1 MLLDFLKQL
10 KEKYELNIDGIIHI
24 GGHWGE
30 EHNLYK
36 SLNVDNIIYFEPL
49 PTNFGVL
56 RNKVKEEAICINKA
70 LGSQKG
76 EMKMHV
82 ESNNQGQSSSFLK
95 PKLHLEQYPHIV
107 FDEEE
112 IVEMD
117 LLDEIQEIKEK
128 KYNFIVIDVQGYELE
143 VFKGSKE
150 TLKNIDA
157 IISEVNR
164 AEVYENC
171 PMVEELDEF
180 LSIHGFKRVETSW
193 DGYTW
198 GEALYIKK

>member
-1 MLLDFLKQL
+1 MLLDLTQLKQ
-10 KEKYELNIDGIIHI
+10 KYNLNIDGVIHI

-30 EHNLYK
+30 EHTLYK
-36 SLNVDNIIYFEPL
+36 SLNVENIIYFEPL

-56 RNKVKEEAICINKA
+56 RNKVKNEAICINKA

-107 FDEEE
+107 FDDEE

-117 LLDEIQEIKEK
+117 LLDNIEKITEK
-128 KYNFIVIDVQGYELE
+128 KYNFINVDVQGYELE
-143 VFKGSKE
+143 VFKGAKE

-180 LSIHGFKRVETSW
+180 LAPYGFKRVETSW

-198 GEALYIKK
+198 GDALYIKIK

>member
-1 MLLDFLKQL
+1 MLLDLIQL
-10 KEKYELNIDGIIHI
+10 KKKYNINIEGVIHI

-30 EHNLYK
+30 EHSLYK
-36 SLNVDNIIYFEPL
+36 SLKIDNIIYFEPL

-56 RNKVKEEAICINKA
+56 RNKVKNEAICINKA
-70 LGSQKG
+70 LGSQRG

-82 ESNNQGQSSSFLK
+82 ESNNQGQSCSFLK

-112 IVEMD
+112 TVEMD
-117 LLDEIQEIKEK
+117 LLDEINEIKEK
-128 KYNFIVIDVQGYELE
+128 KYNFINVDVQGYELE
-143 VFKGSKE
+143 VFKGAKE
-150 TLKNIDA
+150 TLNNIDA

-180 LSIHGFKRVETSW
+180 LSDYGFKRVETSW

-198 GEALYIKK
+198 GDALYIKNI